1 MLKDTFCSSPW
12 FHLRIL
18 PNGDYN
24 TCRWAS
30 NKKLTK
36 NISSTSLL
44 DFYNGEEMCNLRT
57 ELLNGNTPDI
67 CSSCY
72 YEDNHNKL
80 NGRKKQLLKSG
91 ITDLDFELKL
101 RNSPHYDYF
110 KHSLENN
117 GESTYYPVDL
127 QIDLGNAC
135 NSACIMCNPQ
145 YSSRLEKEFKILNKY
160 DNELFQ
166 LQDNLQSWTNDDV
179 LVDKFINELTH
190 IKGIKYIH
198 FLGGETLYKIGRAHV

>member
-1 MLKDTFCSSPW
+1 MLFRS
-12 FHLRIL
+12 
-18 PNGDYN
+18 
-24 TCRWAS
+24 
-30 NKKLTK
+30 
-36 NISSTSLL
+36 
-44 DFYNGEEMCNLRT
+44 
-57 ELLNGNTPDI
+57 
-67 CSSCY
+67 
-72 YEDNHNKL
+72 
-80 NGRKKQLLKSG
+80 KSG

-198 FLGGETLYKIGRAHV
+198 FLGGETLYNQAFYNICEQLDGTDLIVGTTTNGTMYDELSGSKFKKFRKIFCYISSL